1 MVRENFKGASYN
13 GCFAVFDGHGG
24 QRAAEYARSNL
35 SLILDRHPE
44 IESNVVGSLNQ
55 GKSTRPETVRA
66 QSHQKGLAYRGH
78 SSANRSEERGGRF
91 MLERK
96 GGRSIIPQKVAL
108 SDEARYAIGFILATV
123 KELYP

>member
-66 QSHQKGLAYRGH
+66 E
-78 SSANRSEERGGRF
+78 SSERLGVSRPFFGKSVR
-91 MLERK
+91 RK
-96 GGRSIIPQKVAL
+96 GRMLHARTEGRKVDNSAK
-108 SDEARYAIGFILATV
+108 SCPVR
-123 KELYP
+123 